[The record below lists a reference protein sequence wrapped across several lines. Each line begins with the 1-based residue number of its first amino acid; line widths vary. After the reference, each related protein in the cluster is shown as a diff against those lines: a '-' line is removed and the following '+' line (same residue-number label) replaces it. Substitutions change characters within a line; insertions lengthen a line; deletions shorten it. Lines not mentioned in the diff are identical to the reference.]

1 MTEVSRKVAQKIQ
14 VNNLIR
20 SMKMTELEKYSK
32 NPGMIIV
39 ENQYLM
45 FLEHLTY
52 LNRVGDE
59 TKREINASLMEQL
72 MHETLQTL
80 LITCDNYRKD
90 LGGKHPGKFWI

>member
-39 ENQYLM
+39 KNLYLI
-45 FLEHLTY
+45 FL
-52 LNRVGDE
+52 R
-59 TKREINASLMEQL
+59 
-72 MHETLQTL
+72 TL
-80 LITCDNYRKD
+80 D
-90 LGGKHPGKFWI
+90 LPEPSGRRD